1 MNLRRTSEKTLGITI
16 KAAVWLVLIVILC
29 VLGVKGFQFGE
40 KVFSEKGMAEAP
52 GEDRVITIVESDSNM
67 DGAVKAVE
75 AGLAEDKWVFYVQS
89 LLYEAKFKP
98 YAYTINNSLPAE
110 SIIEILSEEPT
121 TAEEEK

>member
-1 MNLRRTSEKTLGITI
+1 MNLRKTSEKTLGITI
-16 KAAVWLVLIVILC
+16 KIAVWLVLIVILC

-52 GEDRVITIVESDSNM
+52 GEERVITIEEGDSNM
-67 DGAVKAVE
+67 DVAVKAVE
-75 AGLAEDKWVFYVQS
+75 AGLAEDKWVFYAQS

-98 YAYTINNSLPAE
+98 YEYTVSNSLSAE

-121 TAEEEK
+121 TAEGEN